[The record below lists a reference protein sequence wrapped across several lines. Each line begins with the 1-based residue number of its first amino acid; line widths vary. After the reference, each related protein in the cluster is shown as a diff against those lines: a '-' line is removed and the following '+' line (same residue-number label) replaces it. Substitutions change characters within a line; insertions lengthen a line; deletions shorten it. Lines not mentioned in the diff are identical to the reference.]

1 MRQVGKRT
9 EIGTNMVG
17 KRTEMMYIFVRKRTK
32 FNGGKIHVNP

>member
-1 MRQVGKRT
+1 MVGKRT
-9 EIGTNMVG
+9 EIGINMVG